1 MSFGSSARSWRALE
15 ASYWNPAGSR
25 FYSQALWAV
34 FVTALV
40 WIIDSYGL
48 HLTKVVF
55 LLEIS
60 YSANFL
66 SWNETEAGRI
76 SGRSSTTSESAYC
89 STLRWCWENREI
101 SWRVLISFYHQCR
114 TDVNF
119 MSSAT
124 PGSTPKSKLSNIL
137 SSIDGFLFLN
147 LLIIINNVNF
157 SCSDFSS
164 VRINLPAA
172 QRSAHRL
179 GVKNR
184 SDCLG

>member
-40 WIIDSYGL
+40 WIIDYYGL

-101 SWRVLISFYHQCR
+101 SWRVLISFDHQCW
-114 TDVNF
+114 TDCELYVLCY
-119 MSSAT
+119 T
-124 PGSTPKSKLSNIL
+124 
-137 SSIDGFLFLN
+137 
-147 LLIIINNVNF
+147 
-157 SCSDFSS
+157 
-164 VRINLPAA
+164 RINPKIQIIQNPFFNRWILKLFKVLNNFNTV
-172 QRSAHRL
+172 SL
-179 GVKNR
+179 SVFFKNEK
-184 SDCLG
+184 LLMGNV